1 MGCRLQAHAIEQQ
14 YEPITFFVRSGSA
27 GTLAVHGRLPAR
39 LLVAA
44 VEHSLMVHI
53 AGWADNVGTG
63 WGVDDAKARNHRGL
77 LARYGRDGAADL
89 GTS

>member
-1 MGCRLQAHAIEQQ
+1 MGTAVASIGPDVLRLLD
-14 YEPITFFVRSGSA
+14 GA
-27 GTLAVHGRLPAR
+27 GILAVHGRLLAR

-63 WGVDDAKARNHRGL
+63 WGVDDAKARNHRCL
-77 LARYGRDGAADL
+77 LARYSRAGAADL